1 MTHEIKCLPKY
12 FNALVDG
19 LKNFEVRK
27 NDRDYKV
34 GDSLLIREYD
44 NVKKSYTDYELYA
57 PVTYILKN
65 DEGFTGLSEG
75 FVVLGLDVN
84 VLNSQREYLKRKR
97 DELAFLESLDDAFE
111 DDDPFGNIA
120 SGHLAS

>member
-12 FNALVDG
+12 FDALVDG

-44 NVKKSYTDYELYA
+44 SEKKSYTGYELYA
-57 PVTYILKN
+57 PVVYILEN
-65 DEGFTGLSEG
+65 DESFTGLAEG
-75 FVVLGLDVN
+75 FVVLGLNVN

-97 DELAFLESLDDAFE
+97 DEMAFLEGLDDTFE

-120 SGHLAS
+120 SGHITS

>member
-1 MTHEIKCLPKY
+1 MTHEIKCFPKY
-12 FNALVDG
+12 FDALVDG

-44 NVKKSYTDYELYA
+44 SEKKSYTGYELYA
-57 PVTYILKN
+57 PVVYILEN
-65 DEGFTGLSEG
+65 NESFTGLAEG
-75 FVVLGLDVN
+75 FVVLGLNVN

-97 DELAFLESLDDAFE
+97 DEMAFLESLDDALE

-120 SGHLAS
+120 SGHITS

>member
-1 MTHEIKCLPKY
+1 MTYEIKCFPKY
-12 FNALVDG
+12 FDALVDG

-44 NVKKSYTDYELYA
+44 SEKKSYTGYELYA
-57 PVTYILKN
+57 PVIYILEN
-65 DEGFTGLSEG
+65 DESFTGLAEG
-75 FVVLGLDVN
+75 FIVLGLNVN

-97 DELAFLESLDDAFE
+97 DEMAFLESLDDTFE

-120 SGHLAS
+120 SGHITS

>member
-1 MTHEIKCLPKY
+1 MTYEIKCFPK
-12 FNALVDG
+12 FFDALVDG

-44 NVKKSYTDYELYA
+44 SEKKSYTGYELYA
-57 PVTYILKN
+57 PVIYILEN
-65 DEGFTGLSEG
+65 DESFTGLAEG
-75 FVVLGLDVN
+75 FIVLGLNVN

-97 DELAFLESLDDAFE
+97 DEMAFLESLDDTFE

-120 SGHLAS
+120 SGHITS

>member
-1 MTHEIKCLPKY
+1 MTHEIKCFPKY
-12 FNALVDG
+12 FDALVDG

-34 GDSLLIREYD
+34 GDSLLSREYD
-44 NVKKSYTDYELYA
+44 SEKKSYTGYELYA
-57 PVTYILKN
+57 PVVYILEN
-65 DEGFTGLSEG
+65 DESFTGLAEG

-84 VLNSQREYLKRKR
+84 VLNSQRAYLKRKR
-97 DELAFLESLDDAFE
+97 DEMAFLESLDDALE

-120 SGHLAS
+120 SGHITS